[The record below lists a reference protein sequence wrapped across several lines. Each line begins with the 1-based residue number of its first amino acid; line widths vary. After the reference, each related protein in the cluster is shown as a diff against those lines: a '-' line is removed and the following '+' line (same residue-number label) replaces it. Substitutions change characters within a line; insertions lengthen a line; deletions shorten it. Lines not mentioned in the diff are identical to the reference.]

1 MLYNKTKDLVMG
13 GVICEYLEGKVDTG
27 EENLILIL
35 ERRATKTDLGR
46 IFKVSRNTMFLE
58 DI

>member
-1 MLYNKTKDLVMG
+1 M
-13 GVICEYLEGKVDTG
+13 ICEYLEGKVDTG